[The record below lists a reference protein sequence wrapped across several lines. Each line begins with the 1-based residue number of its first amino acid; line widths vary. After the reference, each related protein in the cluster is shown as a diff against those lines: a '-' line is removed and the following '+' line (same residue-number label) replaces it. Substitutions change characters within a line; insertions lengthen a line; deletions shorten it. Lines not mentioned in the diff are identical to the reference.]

1 MYFQTWILL
10 NLEIIEYK
18 DCFCCSISII
28 VAIASP
34 SKNLSLFL
42 PCWTFRNHTFVQDFN
57 KPNATF
63 SELSGN
69 NSSKYK
75 KSLLH
80 IKKQS
85 TTPRMYNE
93 YIEDCSDVPP
103 LIWFVGFKNK
113 PFIFW
118 TVNFDLWMWTN
129 LSLNIYLERHWFIL
143 FSSRFA
149 FTKYY
154 MVLSL
159 TFRKWASVW
168 TKEKVHWVS
177 RGKRIW
183 NIYFLLIRINLE
195 MLFQCFLLV

>member
-1 MYFQTWILL
+1 MSFQTWILL

-34 SKNLSLFL
+34 PKNLSLFL
-42 PCWTFRNHTFVQDFN
+42 PCWTFRNHIFVQDFN

-63 SELSGN
+63 SELSEN
-69 NSSKYK
+69 NSSKCK

-103 LIWFVGFKNK
+103 LIWFVGFTNK